1 MLVKPPNNPI
11 DGFENDKGLHLSQE
25 MKHYGVSTKFSKPL
39 QSNGNDIV
47 IQYELKLE
55 ETLNCGGAYIKLLR
69 ER

>member
-1 MLVKPPNNPI
+1 
-11 DGFENDKGLHLSQE
+11 

-39 QSNGNDIV
+39 QSNGKDIV
-47 IQYELKLE
+47 VQYELKLE